1 MSQAREDRFPFDRSN
16 EFIERVIYQAEK
28 VILGKRECIELAV
41 LAFLCGGHVLLED
54 VPGVGKTML
63 VRTLARS
70 VGADFK
76 RIQCTPD
83 LLPSD
88 VTGVS
93 IFNPK
98 TSEFE
103 YRPGPLLANVVLVD
117 EINRASPRTQ
127 SAMLEAMEER
137 SVTVDGVECKLPEP
151 FLLLATQNPI
161 EQEGTFLLPEAQ
173 LDRFLLKIRI
183 GYPGEQYEVDLLGR
197 LQLRHPLETAMPVL
211 LPEELIQMQQEV
223 RTVYV
228 DDTLKVYM
236 VKLAAATRSHPDLQW
251 GASPRAVAA
260 LMRASQARAYMAG
273 RGYVIP
279 DDIKSLLVPVWA
291 HRLVLKLDARIEGR
305 SAEAVLNGIS
315 TAGAVPAMRSAA
327 GGAL

>member
-1 MSQAREDRFPFDRSN
+1 MAQGKEDRFPFDRPN
-16 EFIERVIYQAEK
+16 EFIERMIYQAEK
-28 VILGKRECIELAV
+28 VILGKRESIELAI

-63 VRTLARS
+63 VRTLARI

-93 IFNPK
+93 VFNPK
-98 TSEFE
+98 TNEFE
-103 YRPGPLLANVVLVD
+103 YRPGPLLANIVLVD

-127 SAMLEAMEER
+127 SALLEAMEER

-161 EQEGTFLLPEAQ
+161 EQEGTFVLPEAQ
-173 LDRFLLKIRI
+173 LDRFLLKIGM
-183 GYPGEQYEVDLLGR
+183 GYPNEQQEVELLGR
-197 LQLRHPLETAMPVL
+197 LQLRHPLELAMPVV
-211 LPEELIQMQQEV
+211 LPEELMQMQQEV
-223 RTVYV
+223 RAIYV

-236 VKLAAATRSHPDLQW
+236 VKLAVATRNHPDLQW
-251 GASPRAVAA
+251 GVSPRAVVA
-260 LMRASQARAYMAG
+260 LMRAAQAKAYMAG
-273 RGYVIP
+273 RSYVIP
-279 DDIKSLLVPVWA
+279 DDIKAILMPVWS
-291 HRLVLKLDARIEGR
+291 HRLVVTLDARIAGKTADSVMR
-305 SAEAVLNGIS
+305 MIASAG
-315 TAGAVPAMRSAA
+315 TVPAMRPTA
-327 GGAL
+327 GGTV

>member
-1 MSQAREDRFPFDRSN
+1 MPHAREERFPFDRPN
-16 EFIERVIYQAEK
+16 EFIERIIYQAEK
-28 VILGKRECIELAV
+28 VILGKRECIELAI
-41 LAFLCGGHVLLED
+41 LAFLSGGHVLIED

-63 VRTLARS
+63 VRTLARI

-98 TSEFE
+98 TTEFE

-127 SAMLEAMEER
+127 SALLEAMEEHR
-137 SVTVDGVECKLPEP
+137 VTVDGIECQLPEP

-161 EQEGTFLLPEAQ
+161 EQEGTFVLPEAQ

-183 GYPGEQYEVDLLGR
+183 GYPGEQQEVDLLGR
-197 LQLRHPLETAMPVL
+197 LQLRHPLESAIPVL
-211 LPEELIQMQQEV
+211 LPDELMVMQQQV
-223 RTVYV
+223 RTVFV
-228 DDTLKVYM
+228 DDSLKVYL
-236 VKLAAATRSHPDLQW
+236 VKLAVATRNHPELQW

-279 DDIKSLLVPVWA
+279 DDIKSLLVPAWA
-291 HRLVLKLDARIEGR
+291 HRLVLKLDARIAGR
-305 SAEAVLNGIS
+305 TAEAVLHGIS
-315 TAGAVPAMRSAA
+315 TSGSVPSMRSAS
-327 GGAL
+327 GGTL